1 MQDDVRQRLR
11 AVATAE
17 RAAGA
22 QRFFKTGPGEYGEGD
37 KFLGVTVPDL
47 RRITREFQDLPAGDV
62 RKLLT
67 SEWHEERALALLIL
81 VRQYE
86 RGDHVARDAIYD
98 RYLRSTRHINN
109 WDLVDCSAAQIVGAH
124 LAGTSTT
131 PLRQLAKSRSLWE
144 RRIAIIATLHFI
156 RRGEFDETLR
166 IAGML
171 LDDPHDLIHKAVGW
185 MLREVGSRDRGV
197 AERFLDRHA
206 ATMPRTMLR
215 YAIEKFPTPLRKH
228 YMQMA
233 RIQVEPSRIGAR
245 KSLIE

>member
-1 MQDDVRQRLR
+1 MLDEIRERLR
-11 AVATAE
+11 GVATAE

-37 KFLGVTVPDL
+37 RFLGVTVPDL
-47 RRITREFQDLPAGDV
+47 RRVTREFEDLPLREV

-86 RGDHVARDAIYD
+86 RGDQQARDAIYD
-98 RYLRSTRHINN
+98 AYLRSTRHVNN
-109 WDLVDCSAAQIVGAH
+109 WDLVDCSAAPIVGAQ
-124 LAGTSTT
+124 LSSKSRA
-131 PLRQLAKSRSLWE
+131 PLRQLAKSSSLWE
-144 RRIAIIATLHFI
+144 RRIAIIATFHFI

-166 IAGML
+166 IAEML
-171 LDDPHDLIHKAVGW
+171 LTDRHDLIHKAVGW
-185 MLREVGSRDRGV
+185 MLREVGSRDRAALEG
-197 AERFLDRHA
+197 FLDRHA

-215 YAIEKFPTPLRKH
+215 YAIEKFPLPLRKR

-233 RIQVEPSRIGAR
+233 S
-245 KSLIE
+245 K